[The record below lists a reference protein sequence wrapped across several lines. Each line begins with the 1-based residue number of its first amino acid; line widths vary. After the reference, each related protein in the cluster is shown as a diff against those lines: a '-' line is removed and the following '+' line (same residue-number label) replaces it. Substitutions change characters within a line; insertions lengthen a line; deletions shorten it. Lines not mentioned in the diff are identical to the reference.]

1 MRGSDLMHESLST
14 ITKLEDYAPA
24 DLPLRAIRLRV
35 NEALVRLNG
44 LFDTIYANSGRDSVP
59 PEKLVRA
66 PLLQVC
72 YSIRPER

>member
-1 MRGSDLMHESLST
+1 MRGSDVVHESLST

-24 DLPLRAIRLRV
+24 DLPLRAIRLLG
-35 NEALVRLNG
+35 NEALVRLNA
-44 LFDTIYANSGRDSVP
+44 LFDTIYADSGRDSVA

-72 YSIRPER
+72 YSIRSER